1 MLALCTSLE
10 DTLNPPQHYP
20 FSMFKTVLAFFFLDS
35 SVFVESKLYLPI
47 LADPKNFWQYYE
59 LV

>member
-1 MLALCTSLE
+1 MLTLCTSLE
-10 DTLNPPQHYP
+10 DTLNPPQHDP

-47 LADPKNFWQYYE
+47 SADPKNFCQYFE
-59 LV
+59 FR